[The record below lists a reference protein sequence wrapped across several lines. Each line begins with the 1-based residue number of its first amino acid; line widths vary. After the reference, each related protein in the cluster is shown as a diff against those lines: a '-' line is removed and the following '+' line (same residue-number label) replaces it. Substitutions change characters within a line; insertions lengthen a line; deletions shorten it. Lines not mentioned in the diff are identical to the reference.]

1 MVSRGSSYKSAVNDN
16 SRKTSATLVPIT
28 PDFASRKSRALSAP
42 YLSPPLSPI
51 YDKRRNN
58 SSDTGKLFCF
68 STEMMNSN
76 SYLHNLVKDIYF
88 FNNYQ
93 IKLIVEEQQ
102 FSR

>member
-68 STEMMNSN
+68 STEIIISN
-76 SYLHNLVKDIYF
+76 CHFHNLVKY
-88 FNNYQ
+88 NY
-93 IKLIVEEQQ
+93 LILK
-102 FSR
+102 SNRI

>member
-1 MVSRGSSYKSAVNDN
+1 MTMMKNESVNYFTLMIYLKEMVSRGSSYKSAVNDN

-58 SSDTGKLFCF
+58 SSDTGKLLCF
-68 STEMMNSN
+68 STEIM
-76 SYLHNLVKDIYF
+76 I
-88 FNNYQ
+88 
-93 IKLIVEEQQ
+93 ICLID
-102 FSR
+102 